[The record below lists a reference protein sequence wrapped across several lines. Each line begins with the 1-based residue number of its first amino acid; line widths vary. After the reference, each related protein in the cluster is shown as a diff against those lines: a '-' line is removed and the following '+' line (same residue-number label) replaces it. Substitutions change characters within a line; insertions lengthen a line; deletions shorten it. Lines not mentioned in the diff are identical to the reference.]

1 MFSYKPSGV
10 CAREIQFELN
20 GDTIEKVQFIGGCP
34 GNTLGLSLLLQ
45 GMSVQKAIDL
55 LSDVKCGSKDTS
67 CPAQLARALKQS
79 TSKYKRKG

>member
-67 CPAQLARALKQS
+67 YPAQLARALKQA
-79 TSKYKRKG
+79 TSK

>member
-67 CPAQLARALKQS
+67 CPAQLACALKQA
-79 TSKYKRKG
+79 TSK

>member
-67 CPAQLARALKQS
+67 CPAQLARALKQAI
-79 TSKYKRKG
+79 SK

>member
-67 CPAQLARALKQS
+67 CPAQLARALKQA
-79 TSKYKRKG
+79 TSK

>member
-20 GDTIEKVQFIGGCP
+20 GETIEKVQFIGGCP

-67 CPAQLARALKQS
+67 CPAQLARALKQAI
-79 TSKYKRKG
+79 SK

>member
-55 LSDVKCGSKDTS
+55 LSDVK
-67 CPAQLARALKQS
+67 
-79 TSKYKRKG
+79 